1 MVVDSGNGG
10 ELAVRTLTQLGM
22 ETLFTLPG
30 SHIAPL
36 LDAARRAGM
45 PIVFT
50 RHEES
55 AVLMAEGWALATG
68 RPGFAAVTAGP
79 GLANALPGM
88 AEANAAGAPV
98 VIVAGRTAI
107 SKRGRGAVQDL
118 EQLAVVERISKWSA
132 ECLEAQRIPE
142 YLAEAVKQATWGS
155 PGVAYLEIPEDVLFS
170 AAEEGPAAGLPAIS
184 KSVPD
189 GPGLATAIAL
199 LQEAERPLILAG
211 SGAFFSGAAAPL
223 LAFVERTG
231 IPVTTTSAARGLL
244 DDDHPLC
251 LGTLVHG
258 GAALVSADLA
268 LVLGS
273 RFNANLMY
281 GQPPLFGEDQV
292 LIQVDISPE
301 RLGGQRSP
309 TLGLVGDV
317 GATLDALTSIWQG
330 ESTRWSG
337 WLAQAQGAAQAS
349 HELWATEAE
358 AETAALHA
366 GWLAREAAQ
375 EFEERGGGTW
385 ISDGGDSVTWGIA
398 FSKAHSPGSNMLI
411 GSAMGT
417 LGVGL
422 PFAIGAGLA
431 RPDRPVCLFTGDGAF
446 GFSLQELHTAA
457 RHGVGL
463 VIVVVNNGVW
473 RGPGTSPAQARGE
486 FDYGL
491 LATAVGGW
499 GVRVTSQSEFG
510 PALRRAFELA
520 TEGRVC
526 LIDAQ
531 ADPRVVSNL
540 LRSLDEL
547 GLM

>member
-1 MVVDSGNGG
+1 MAVDTGNGG
-10 ELAVRTLTQLGM
+10 ELAVKTLAGLGM
-22 ETLFTLPG
+22 DTLFTLPG
-30 SHIAPL
+30 SHIASL
-36 LDAARRAGM
+36 LDAARGAGTR
-45 PIVFT
+45 IVSV
-50 RHEES
+50 RHEEN

-68 RPGFAAVTAGP
+68 RPGFVAVTAGP
-79 GLANALPGM
+79 GLANALPGI
-88 AEANAAGAPV
+88 AEANAAGAPLV
-98 VIVAGRTAI
+98 VVAGRTAI
-107 SKRGRGAVQDL
+107 SKRERGAVQDL
-118 EQLAVVERISKWSA
+118 NQLAVVERISKWSA
-132 ECLEAQRIPE
+132 ECLQPQRIPE
-142 YLAEAVKQATWGS
+142 YLVEAVKQATWGS
-155 PGVAYLEIPEDVLFS
+155 PGVTYLEIPEDVLAS
-170 AAEEGPAAGLPAIS
+170 AAEAGLTSALPAIS

-189 GPGLATAIAL
+189 GRALATAIEL
-199 LQEAERPLILAG
+199 LKGAERPLILAG
-211 SGAFFSGAAAPL
+211 SGAFFSGAAAQL
-223 LAFVERTG
+223 LAFVQRTG
-231 IPVTTTSAARGLL
+231 IPVTTTSAARGLI

-292 LIQVDISPE
+292 LIQVDIAPE
-301 RLGGQRSP
+301 HLGGQRSP
-309 TLGLVGDV
+309 RLGLVGDV
-317 GATLDALTSIWQG
+317 GATLDSLSALWQG
-330 ESTRWSG
+330 EPTRWSG
-337 WLAQAQGAAQAS
+337 WVAEAQATAQAS
-349 HELWATEAE
+349 RELWASEAE
-358 AETAALHA
+358 AETVALHA
-366 GWLAREAAQ
+366 GWLARQAAE
-375 EFEERGGGTW
+375 EFEDLGGGTW

-398 FSKAHSPGSNMLI
+398 FSKAHAPGSNMLI

-431 RPDRPVCLFTGDGAF
+431 RPERPVCLFTGDGAF

-457 RHGVGL
+457 RNEVGM

-473 RGPGTSPAQARGE
+473 RGPGTSPSQVRGE
-486 FDYGL
+486 FDYSL

-499 GVRVTSQSEFG
+499 GVRVTGQSEFR
-510 PALRRAFELA
+510 PALRHAFELA
-520 TEGRVC
+520 VQGKVC
-526 LIDAQ
+526 LVDAK